1 VYQIN
6 SKPSLRSVLLLGAAS
21 AAALTLSA
29 PAMAQDSGGEVVVV
43 TGSRIPQQG
52 LYSTSPVSAVG
63 QQEFKLQGTTSV
75 GQTLRSLPSTVED
88 GDSNTVDNGTSG
100 IATVDLRNLGAKRTL
115 VLVDGK
121 RLVPADS
128 SGEVDTNQIPSQMV
142 DHVEVLTGG
151 ASAEYGSDAVSGV
164 VNIILRKDFQG
175 MEVDGQY
182 SLSDH
187 GDAGITDTS
196 AILGFNSGDGK
207 GNVTVYGEYNH
218 RTAAPESDRDFGA
231 HALATT
237 NFTGCANPATHFG
250 GFCFSGSGT
259 VPQGRVNSGA
269 LGGTDPLTGLPLGPG
284 GECAT
289 VKSPAGACNTIFQP
303 NGTLTKYAGQ
313 TFNFAPYQF
322 YQTEGTRYAF
332 GASGHYDVN
341 NHLNFYT
348 RLTFSDNQSTSQLGP
363 SPLSSNFAINCGN
376 PLMSP
381 QEREAIFGTTTTA
394 GTIAAQCATESP
406 TLDAPGNVNGN
417 LPGADPTSVKRLLS
431 LGLRLTSVGPRVT
444 DEDHTAY
451 QMVFG
456 FKGDL
461 AWGWSYDVS
470 AQYGH
475 TVQGQHLTNDASR
488 SRFQSDLLIN
498 PDGTCIS
505 SPCTPINI
513 FSAGG
518 VTTAQADDIRLNMTA
533 LAHTD
538 QWDMQAYA
546 EGDFGALGLKSPFAK
561 DPVAGVFGVEYR
573 QEAAAFEPDDNLAT
587 NNLVGFEAEAPTHGR
602 YDVSEG
608 FTELRFPIAE
618 GQPFFQLLQLEGQ
631 YRYSSYN
638 RSGAVDSYKYAG
650 EWSPTD
656 DFRLRASFERA
667 VRAPNI
673 GELFGGLGGQSANPA
688 FDPCSNVGQ
697 SHTTTT
703 ALLCQQTGVP
713 AANVF
718 TAGLDCPTNQCQ
730 AEVGGNPFLK
740 PEISDTRT
748 AGIVLTPTFLDGFTA
763 TVDYYDIKI
772 NGFISAVPIETIL
785 TNCYST
791 SVNVTQNPLNPF
803 CSFVHRDVLG
813 SIKSNTGFVVAA
825 EGNIAQDQVKG
836 WDFEANY
843 QNDLGNWGWTGAG
856 SIGINFVGT
865 LVTKNIFNPGEGAS
879 DINCNGLWG
888 LTCGEPENKW
898 KSNLRLTWYSPS
910 DDISLSL
917 RWRHLSDAKNDLQFQ
932 SGANPATPC
941 GFNFCYVLNASQTP
955 SPVIPAYDYFD
966 LSGTWSVSDGVELR
980 AGMSNIFNKRPP
992 LIDNNSAPASDVN
1005 GNTFPNTYDALGRII
1020 FVGGTVK
1027 F

>member
-1 VYQIN
+1 
-6 SKPSLRSVLLLGAAS
+6 
-21 AAALTLSA
+21 
-29 PAMAQDSGGEVVVV
+29 
-43 TGSRIPQQG
+43 
-52 LYSTSPVSAVG
+52 
-63 QQEFKLQGTTSV
+63 
-75 GQTLRSLPSTVED
+75 
-88 GDSNTVDNGTSG
+88 
-100 IATVDLRNLGAKRTL
+100 
-115 VLVDGK
+115 
-121 RLVPADS
+121 
-128 SGEVDTNQIPSQMV
+128 
-142 DHVEVLTGG
+142 HVEVLTGG

-187 GDAGITDTS
+187 GDAGIIDSS

-218 RTAAPESDRDFGA
+218 RTASPESDRSYGA

-237 NFTGCANPATHFG
+237 NFTGCASPPTHFG

-259 VPQGRVNSGA
+259 IAEGRIRSVA
-269 LGGTDPLTGLPLGPG
+269 LGGPF
-284 GECAT
+284 
-289 VKSPAGACNTIFQP
+289 AGS
-303 NGTLTKYAGQ
+303 GTMFTPSGQ
-313 TFNFAPYQF
+313 LVPYDGRTFNFAPFQF

-341 NHLNFYT
+341 SHLNFYT

-363 SPLSSNFAINCGN
+363 SPLASNFSINCGN
-376 PLMSP
+376 ALMSP
-381 QEREAIFGTTTTA
+381 EERETIFGSTTTA
-394 GTIAAQCATESP
+394 GTIAAQCATAGDTP
-406 TLDAPGNVNGN
+406 ATQ
-417 LPGADPTSVKRLLS
+417 RLVAMS
-431 LGLRLTSVGPRVT
+431 LRLTAVGPRVT

-470 AQYGH
+470 GQYGH
-475 TVQGQHLTNDASR
+475 TVQGEHLTNDASR
-488 SRFQSDLLIN
+488 SRFQNDLLVN
-498 PDGTCIS
+498 PDGTCVS
-505 SPCTPINI
+505 APCVPVNI

-518 VTTAQADDIRLNMTA
+518 ITPTQAADIRLNMTA

-546 EGDFGALGLKSPFAK
+546 EGDFGALGLKSPWAK

-587 NNLVGFEAEAPTHGR
+587 NNLVGFQAAAATHGR

-608 FTELRFPIAE
+608 FTEIRVPLAE
-618 GQPFFQLLQLEGQ
+618 GQPFFQLLQVEGQ

-673 GELFGGLGGQSANPA
+673 SELFGGLGGQSANPA
-688 FDPCSNVGQ
+688 FDPCSAAGTG
-697 SHTTTT
+697 HITTTT
-703 ALLCQQTGVP
+703 LLCEQTGVP
-713 AANVF
+713 AGIA
-718 TAGLDCPTNQCQ
+718 TSPAGRIGLNCPTNQCE
-730 AEVGGNPFLK
+730 AEVGGNPFLR

-748 AGIVLTPTFLDGFTA
+748 AGIVFTPTFLDGFTA

-772 NGFISAVPIETIL
+772 DGFITATPIETIL
-785 TNCYST
+785 QNCYST
-791 SVNVTQNPLNPF
+791 SINVTQNPLNPF
-803 CSFVHRDVLG
+803 CGFVHRDALG
-813 SIKSNTGFVVAA
+813 SIASNTGFVVSA
-825 EGNIAQDQVKG
+825 EGNIASDQVKG
-836 WDFEANY
+836 WDLEANY

-865 LVTKNIFNPGEGAS
+865 LVTKNVFNPGNGAS

-898 KSNLRLTWYSPS
+898 KSNLRFTWYSPS

-917 RWRHLSDAKNDLQFQ
+917 RWRHLSEAKNDLQFQ
-932 SGANPATPC
+932 SGVNAARPC
-941 GFNFCYVLNASQTP
+941 GFNICYVLNASQTP
-955 SPVIPAYDYFD
+955 SPVIPSYDYFD

-980 AGMSNIFNKRPP
+980 AGMSNIFDKKPP